1 MLDYVIHL
9 DKKLLIFLNN
19 LGSTPFDDIWLLIT
33 KQINWI
39 PFFIILF
46 YFIIKKHGININF
59 WKYLFSIIFLP
70 IGLILFFIYKKSKE
84 DDKYFLDKI
93 RNLIILIVTLAALIT
108 FTNEITDAIK
118 FSIQRIRPCN
128 DDALAGLVRVV
139 KDSDTFSY
147 FSGHASNSTAAMM
160 FVFLILRKHY
170 KYSYLIF
177 LYPLIF
183 AYSRIYLGL
192 HFPLDIIS
200 GFVFGSLTGILF
212 YRFYSILILKLK

>member
-9 DKKLLIFLNN
+9 DKKIFIFLNN
-19 LGSTPFDDIWLLIT
+19 LGSKPFDDIWLLIT
-33 KQINWI
+33 KQSNWI
-39 PFFIILF
+39 PFF
-46 YFIIKKHGININF
+46 
-59 WKYLFSIIFLP
+59 
-70 IGLILFFIYKKSKE
+70 LILLFILYKKLGTK
-84 DDKYFLDKI
+84 KLGI
-93 RNLIILIVTLAALIT
+93 AVLILAALIT
-108 FTNEITDAIK
+108 FTNEITDVIK

-128 DDALAGLVRVV
+128 DETLAGLIRVV

-200 GFVFGSLTGILF
+200 GFVFGSLTGFLF
-212 YRFYSILILKLK
+212 YRFYSILILKLN

>member
-9 DKKLLIFLNN
+9 DKKLFVFLNN
-19 LGSTPFDDIWLLIT
+19 LGSKPFDEIWLLIT

-39 PFFIILF
+39 PFF
-46 YFIIKKHGININF
+46 
-59 WKYLFSIIFLP
+59 
-70 IGLILFFIYKKSKE
+70 LILLFILYKKLGTK
-84 DDKYFLDKI
+84 KLGI
-93 RNLIILIVTLAALIT
+93 AILILAALIT
-108 FTNEITDAIK
+108 FTNEITDVIK
-118 FSIQRIRPCN
+118 FSVQRVRPCN
-128 DDALAGLVRVV
+128 DDTLAGLIRVV

-200 GFVFGSLTGILF
+200 GYVFGGFTGILF
-212 YRFYSILILKLK
+212 YFLFEKLSNKLTTPTTHE

>member
-9 DKKLLIFLNN
+9 DKKLFIFLNN
-19 LGSTPFDDIWLLIT
+19 LGSKPFDEIWLLVT
-33 KQINWI
+33 KQLNWL
-39 PFFIILF
+39 PFF
-46 YFIIKKHGININF
+46 
-59 WKYLFSIIFLP
+59 
-70 IGLILFFIYKKSKE
+70 LILLFILYKKLGTK
-84 DDKYFLDKI
+84 KLGI
-93 RNLIILIVTLAALIT
+93 AILTVAALIT
-108 FTNEITDAIK
+108 FTNEITDVIK
-118 FSIQRIRPCN
+118 FSVQRIRPCN
-128 DDALAGLVRVV
+128 DDTLAGLIRVV

-147 FSGHASNSTAAMM
+147 FSGHASNSTASMM
-160 FVFLILRKHY
+160 FVYLILRRHY

-200 GFVFGSLTGILF
+200 GYVFGGCTGFLF

>member
-9 DKKLLIFLNN
+9 DKKLFIFLNN
-19 LGSTPFDDIWLLIT
+19 LGSKPFDDIWLLIT
-33 KQINWI
+33 KQSNWI
-39 PFFIILF
+39 PFF
-46 YFIIKKHGININF
+46 
-59 WKYLFSIIFLP
+59 
-70 IGLILFFIYKKSKE
+70 LILLFILYKKLGTK
-84 DDKYFLDKI
+84 KLGI
-93 RNLIILIVTLAALIT
+93 AILILAALIT
-108 FTNEITDAIK
+108 FTNEITDVIK

-128 DDALAGLVRVV
+128 DDTLAGLIRVV

-200 GFVFGSLTGILF
+200 GFVFGSLTGFLF

>member
-9 DKKLLIFLNN
+9 DKKLFIFLNN
-19 LGSTPFDDIWLLIT
+19 LGSKPFDEIWLLIT

-39 PFFIILF
+39 PFF
-46 YFIIKKHGININF
+46 
-59 WKYLFSIIFLP
+59 
-70 IGLILFFIYKKSKE
+70 LILLFILYKKLGAK
-84 DDKYFLDKI
+84 KLGI
-93 RNLIILIVTLAALIT
+93 AIVIVAALIT
-108 FTNEITDAIK
+108 FTNEITDLIK
-118 FSIQRIRPCN
+118 FSAQRIRPCN
-128 DDALAGLVRVV
+128 DDTLAGLIRVV

-147 FSGHASNSTAAMM
+147 FSGHASNSIASMM
-160 FVFLILRKHY
+160 FVYLILRKYY

-200 GFVFGSLTGILF
+200 GFVFGSFTGILF
-212 YRFYSILILKLK
+212 YRIFSKIISKYITS

>member
-1 MLDYVIHL
+1 MLDYLIHL
-9 DKKLLIFLNN
+9 DKRLFIFLNN
-19 LGSTPFDDIWLLIT
+19 LGSTPFDGIWLLIT

-39 PFFIILF
+39 P
-46 YFIIKKHGININF
+46 YF
-59 WKYLFSIIFLP
+59 
-70 IGLILFFIYKKSKE
+70 LILLFILYKKLGTK
-84 DDKYFLDKI
+84 KLGI
-93 RNLIILIVTLAALIT
+93 TILILAALIT
-108 FTNEITDAIK
+108 FTNEITDVIK

-128 DDALAGLVRVV
+128 DETLLGLIRVV